1 MNQHTS
7 GTAVTVGDYR
17 TTMFL
22 RKREWQYTKSST
34 NPFLVGKTSH
44 TLVMDKFSTD
54 NMSLCAA
61 FDRLILLNWEFYLW
75 FQRNFTDCSCFY
87 GHFPAPGKVH
97 EEPKAKEE
105 LHSERPIKLQKTACF
120 ENYSYWKSSLQES
133 TDTVFFSLVNYQ
145 PTPPTVTAD
154 LLPHSRIFNRA

>member
-7 GTAVTVGDYR
+7 GTAVTVGDIRADYR

-34 NPFLVGKTSH
+34 NPFLVWKTSH

-61 FDRLILLNWEFYLW
+61 FDRLILLN
-75 FQRNFTDCSCFY
+75 
-87 GHFPAPGKVH
+87 
-97 EEPKAKEE
+97 
-105 LHSERPIKLQKTACF
+105 
-120 ENYSYWKSSLQES
+120 
-133 TDTVFFSLVNYQ
+133 
-145 PTPPTVTAD
+145 
-154 LLPHSRIFNRA
+154 